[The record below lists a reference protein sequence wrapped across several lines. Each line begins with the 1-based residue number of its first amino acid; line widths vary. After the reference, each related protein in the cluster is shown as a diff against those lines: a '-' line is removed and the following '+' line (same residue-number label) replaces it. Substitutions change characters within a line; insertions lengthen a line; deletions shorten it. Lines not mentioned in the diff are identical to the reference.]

1 MAKVSSLLHDG
12 LVAPVSLC
20 FVLFLL
26 RVPDVLGAWLIHPV
40 LIVAGKIV
48 VDTIPGMQQEVSW
61 LIVNLM
67 YLGVRSPRTILRGS
81 R

>member
-20 FVLFLL
+20 FVLFLP

-40 LIVAGKIV
+40 LIFAGKV
-48 VDTIPGMQQEVSW
+48 VIDTIPGMRQEVSW
-61 LIVNLM
+61 TLVNLL
-67 YLGVRSPRTILRGS
+67 YLGVSAPH
-81 R
+81 